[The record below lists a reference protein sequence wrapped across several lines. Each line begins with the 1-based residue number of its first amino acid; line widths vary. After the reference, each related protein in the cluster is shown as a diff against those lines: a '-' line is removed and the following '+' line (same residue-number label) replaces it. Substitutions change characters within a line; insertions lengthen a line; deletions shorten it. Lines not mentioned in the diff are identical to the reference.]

1 MFVSRRRKSE
11 KWTLL
16 AYLPTCT
23 SNEYAN
29 YWAAFS
35 VAIRRSNE
43 ENKRWFGEKN
53 IRRSESQTTKWNNLA
68 QYWVQRTCAI
78 LSTNWVKTGL
88 RLGRQNFHA
97 QRLSLFLL
105 IALRGLILIF
115 FFAPISCDYTG
126 FWLQNSIR
134 MCFTKLQSIEYL
146 PEVAD
151 PDSVEPKLTGMHTS
165 LSSKVK
171 IQWAAGWN
179 FHNQNHHPLL
189 EVLHLIFIFL
199 FCCLTDRWKIRYIYK
214 FITRFHD
221 LSFPSLSLRFSSVSS
236 PFTTHDCTH

>member
-1 MFVSRRRKSE
+1 MG
-11 KWTLL
+11 L
-16 AYLPTCT
+16 ANLRHPL
-23 SNEYAN
+23 NQLGEN
-29 YWAAFS
+29 W
-35 VAIRRSNE
+35 IR
-43 ENKRWFGEKN
+43 W
-53 IRRSESQTTKWNNLA
+53 
-68 QYWVQRTCAI
+68 
-78 LSTNWVKTGL
+78 
-88 RLGRQNFHA
+88 RLGRKNFHEL
-97 QRLSLFLL
+97 RLSLFLL

-179 FHNQNHHPLL
+179 IHNQNHHPLL

-199 FCCLTDRWKIRYIYK
+199 FWCLTDRWKIRSIYK
-214 FITRFHD
+214 FIARFHD
-221 LSFPSLSLRFSSVSS
+221 LSFPSLSLRFS
-236 PFTTHDCTH
+236 